1 MRGKKRHW
9 KGYDVG
15 PWKGITPWLCVSR
28 DVQRGLRDISDFSAR
43 VRAGQRG
50 EVGVCRPRGNRDW
63 AGTAQESLQ
72 RRRQWVLVRIEGPNS
87 NKVFF
92 PLAMV

>member
-1 MRGKKRHW
+1 MM
-9 KGYDVG
+9 V
-15 PWKGITPWLCVSR
+15 TFLL
-28 DVQRGLRDISDFSAR
+28 LRR
-43 VRAGQRG
+43 R
-50 EVGVCRPRGNRDW
+50 

-72 RRRQWVLVRIEGPNS
+72 RRRQWVLVRIEGPTS